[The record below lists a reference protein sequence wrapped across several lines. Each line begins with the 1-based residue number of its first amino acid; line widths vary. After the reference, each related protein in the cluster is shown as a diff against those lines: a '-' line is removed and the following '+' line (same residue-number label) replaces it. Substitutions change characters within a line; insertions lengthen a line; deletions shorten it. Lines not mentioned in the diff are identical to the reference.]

1 MNSKNYDNFLSKDEQ
16 KTLKLVNE
24 KSNLLKEKKNVNNNF
39 FNKSVKDL
47 ITEWSYHHQNML
59 DEVTKLTKKMN
70 SMQDV
75 DKTNSWWNYLKQ
87 FCFNFIEII
96 TKDERLIYTG
106 ITIVFIS
113 LLLYLI
119 DSSS

>member
-24 KSNLLKEKKNVNNNF
+24 KSNLLKETKIEDNNF

-47 ITEWSYHHQNML
+47 ITEWSYHHQDML

-70 SMQDV
+70 SMEDV
-75 DKTNSWWNYLKQ
+75 DKTNSWGEYLKQ
-87 FCFNFIEII
+87 FIFNFIKI
-96 TKDERLIYTG
+96 RYQ
-106 ITIVFIS
+106 FIS
-113 LLLYLI
+113 
-119 DSSS
+119 SFV

>member
-1 MNSKNYDNFLSKDEQ
+1 MNSKNYDNFLSEDEQ

-24 KSNLLKEKKNVNNNF
+24 KSNVLKEKKIENNNF
-39 FNKSVKDL
+39 FNKTVKDL
-47 ITEWSYHHQNML
+47 VTEWSYHHQNML

-70 SMQDV
+70 SMDDV
-75 DKTNSWWNYLKQ
+75 DKTKSWLDYLKQ
-87 FCFNFIEII
+87 FVFNFIEII
-96 TKDERLIYTG
+96 TKDERLIYSG

-113 LLLYLI
+113 LFLYLI

>member
-24 KSNLLKEKKNVNNNF
+24 KSNLLKETKIEDNNF

-47 ITEWSYHHQNML
+47 ITEWSYHHQDML

-70 SMQDV
+70 SMEDV
-75 DKTNSWWNYLKQ
+75 DKTNSWGEYLKQ
-87 FCFNFIEII
+87 FIFNFIKII
-96 TKDERLIYTG
+96 TKDERLIYSG